1 MAIYMRSVLSWP
13 LCGAACLWLAVA
25 PALASQ
31 PTGQVEELDEITIEG
46 KKLYQLRMAVTETED
61 RFYKLFN
68 ELNTNDD
75 YDVQCANQ
83 APTGSRITRR
93 VCKPV
98 FYANAE
104 AEYAQALV
112 GGYYAPPATMV
123 ALERTDEYQ
132 KAMREMVE
140 RNPKLRRL
148 LIERDR
154 LERNYI
160 KARKERFKGRLI
172 LSE

>member
-1 MAIYMRSVLSWP
+1 MMILPRHILSWP
-13 LCGAACLWLAVA
+13 LCGAFCLCLTLA
-25 PALASQ
+25 PAVASQ
-31 PTGQVEELDEITIEG
+31 PGSQVEELDEITIEG
-46 KKLYQLRMAVTETED
+46 KKLSQLRMAVIETED

-123 ALERTDEYQ
+123 ALQRTDEYQ
-132 KAMREMVE
+132 QAMRELVE

-154 LERNYI
+154 LERNYV

-172 LSE
+172 LSD